1 VQARGDMCINCEPSE
16 LYRVQTTM
24 PQAMA
29 SSGWDRR
36 KWDGFR
42 QEIDAVLL
50 APSSTLRKL
59 GMMKQLVLVSVML
72 LVGVTAWFL
81 FSGPAPLVTV
91 GSGCNPNNLACAI
104 PPPSPPP
111 TCSYKCDGE
120 CDDGGPGSAY
130 NSCPPGTD
138 DQDCT
143 GIVGPPGSCGEVAEE
158 GVSQVGSS
166 VGYLP
171 FLFLLLVFASVIFL
185 CWSCSHSRSVKVNLA
200 ASLRAALEAISARE
214 QGISFHLREENQL
227 SYGSKGRVD
236 IVVTYF
242 IEAQWGGA
250 LPAATGLMGGL
261 GGALAAAFLPAASH
275 LRGGNVST
283 MGGASSSYTGA
294 ATGAVVPAPPPSY
307 STATALACSS
317 SAVPMGIVVAGTAVP
332 VQGGSAQERMQ
343 ELQEL
348 HKSGTITQQ
357 EYDNKRGQLLTL
369 L

>member
-1 VQARGDMCINCEPSE
+1 MAARIDIEGGE
-16 LYRVQTTM
+16 LFNTVTAEVYRVQSTM
-24 PQAMA
+24 PEAMA
-29 SSGWDRR
+29 SVWDQR

-42 QEIDAVLL
+42 QEIDDAVLL

-111 TCSYKCDGE
+111 TCGYTCDGE

-130 NSCPPGTD
+130 NWCAPGTD

-158 GVSQVGSS
+158 GVSQS

-275 LRGGNVST
+275 LRGGP
-283 MGGASSSYTGA
+283 
-294 ATGAVVPAPPPSY
+294 VVPTPPPSY
-307 STATALACSS
+307 STATAVACSS